1 MILSIRNHFL
11 TIAKQNHIR
20 VYRRYRKAIQ
30 MIDVKKENRVMTL
43 TLNRPEALN
52 AANNAAY
59 SGIRDGLLDAESD
72 SSIAVVVVTGTG
84 RAFCAGQDL
93 GEMNSRNSG
102 GEPEPSQFPSMLKA
116 LTHFRKPVIAAV
128 NGIGV
133 GIGMTF
139 LSHCDLVLMA
149 SSARLRT
156 PFPQLGLAP
165 EAGSSYTFARVM
177 GWQNAAYT
185 LMSGRWFTA
194 QECLDMGL
202 VWRVC
207 EPDLLMDDTYAVAQE
222 LAANPI
228 PSLVATKELM
238 LAAGRASQTIDA
250 HERENTAYASLL
262 GGPANEE
269 ALKAFMEKREPDFDN
284 IPGL

>member
-1 MILSIRNHFL
+1 
-11 TIAKQNHIR
+11 
-20 VYRRYRKAIQ
+20 
-30 MIDVKKENRVMTL
+30 MIDITQENRVMTL

-52 AANNAAY
+52 AANNAIY
-59 SGIRDGLLDAESD
+59 TGIREGLENAESD
-72 SSIAVVVVTGTG
+72 STIAVVVVTGTG

-93 GEMNSRNSG
+93 GEMNAQNSG
-102 GEPEPSQFPSMLKA
+102 GEAEPSQFPAMLKT
-116 LTHFRKPVIAAV
+116 LTHFRKPLIAAV

-139 LSHCDLVLMA
+139 LAHCDLVLMA
-149 SSARLRT
+149 SNARLRT

-165 EAGSSYTFARVM
+165 EAGSSFTFARVM

-185 LMSGRWFTA
+185 LMSGRWFNA
-194 QECLDMGL
+194 QECHEMGL
-202 VWRVC
+202 AWRVC
-207 EPDLLMDDTYAVAQE
+207 DPDELMKSTYEVAGE

-238 LAAGRASQTIDA
+238 LAAGRSTQAMAA
-250 HERENTAYASLL
+250 HGKENEAYSTLL
-262 GGPANEE
+262 GAPANAE
-269 ALKAFMEKREPDFDN
+269 AIQAFLEKRDPAFDA

>member
-1 MILSIRNHFL
+1 
-11 TIAKQNHIR
+11 
-20 VYRRYRKAIQ
+20 
-30 MIDVKKENRVMTL
+30 MIDVVREDRVVTL
-43 TLNRPEALN
+43 RINRPEALN
-52 AANNAAY
+52 AANNAVY
-59 SGIRDGLLDAESD
+59 VGMREGLLDAESD
-72 SSIAVVVVTGTG
+72 SGVAVVVITGTG

-93 GEMNSRNSG
+93 SEMRGRG
-102 GEPEPSQFPSMLKA
+102 GTEKAEPSQFPSMLKV

-128 NGIGV
+128 NGLGV
-133 GIGMTF
+133 GIGMTM

-185 LMSGRWFTA
+185 LMSGRWFDA

-207 EPDLLMDDTYAVAQE
+207 EPDQLMKETYEVAGE

-238 LAAGRASQTIDA
+238 LASGRAAQTIAA

-262 GGPANEE
+262 GAPANAE
-269 ALKAFMEKREPDFDN
+269 AVKAFFEKREPDFEK

>member
-1 MILSIRNHFL
+1 
-11 TIAKQNHIR
+11 
-20 VYRRYRKAIQ
+20 
-30 MIDVKKENRVMTL
+30 MIDIKKENRVMTI

-52 AANNAAY
+52 AANNAIY
-59 SGIRDGLLDAESD
+59 KGIRDGLLDAESD
-72 SSIAVVVVTGTG
+72 SSIAVVVLTGSG

-93 GEMNSRNSG
+93 SEMNSPTKSG
-102 GEPEPSQFPSMLKA
+102 QSDASEFPGMLKA
-116 LTHFRKPVIAAV
+116 LAHFRKPLIAAV
-128 NGIGV
+128 NGLGV
-133 GIGMTF
+133 GIGMTI
-139 LSHCDLVLMA
+139 LSHCDLVLM
-149 SSARLRT
+149 SSAARLRT

-202 VWRVC
+202 VWRLC
-207 EPDLLMDDTYAVAQE
+207 DPDQLMDEAYSVAQE

-228 PSLVATKELM
+228 PSLVATKQLM
-238 LAAGRASQTIDA
+238 LAAGRTTQTIAA
-250 HERENTAYASLL
+250 HERENAAYATLL
-262 GGPANEE
+262 GAPANQE
-269 ALKAFMEKREPDFDN
+269 AVTAFLEKRDPDFDK

>member
-1 MILSIRNHFL
+1 
-11 TIAKQNHIR
+11 
-20 VYRRYRKAIQ
+20 
-30 MIDVKKENRVMTL
+30 MIDVKKEHRVMTL
-43 TLNRPEALN
+43 TLNRPDALN
-52 AANNAAY
+52 AMNNAAY
-59 SGIRDGLLDAESD
+59 AGIRDGLLDAESD
-72 SSIAVVVVTGTG
+72 SSIAVVVITGAG

-93 GEMNSRNSG
+93 GEMKARNST
-102 GEPEPSQFPSMLKA
+102 ENTEPSQFPSMLKTV
-116 LTHFRKPVIAAV
+116 THFRKPLIAAV
-128 NGIGV
+128 NGLGV

-139 LSHCDLVLMA
+139 LAHCDLVLMA

-165 EAGSSYTFARVM
+165 EAGSSYTFARTM

-185 LMSGRWFTA
+185 LMSGRWFDA
-194 QECLDMGL
+194 RECLDMGL
-202 VWRVC
+202 VWRGC
-207 EPDLLMDDTYAVAQE
+207 EPDQLMDETYEVARE

-238 LAAGRASQTIDA
+238 LASGRSMEAMAA

-262 GGPANEE
+262 GAPANEE
-269 ALKAFMEKREPDFDN
+269 AVKAFLDKREADFEK